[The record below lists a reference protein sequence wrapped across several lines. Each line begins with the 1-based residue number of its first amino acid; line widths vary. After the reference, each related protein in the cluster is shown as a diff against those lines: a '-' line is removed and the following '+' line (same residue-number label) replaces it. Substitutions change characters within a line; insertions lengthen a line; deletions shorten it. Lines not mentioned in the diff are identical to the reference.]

1 MSDTSTAPRSSVTD
15 DISRAMVMLTKA
27 RTGKGPTRARTY
39 ISDDLVVC
47 LLRDGMTRVE
57 TTLLSDNE
65 GTVGEVR
72 RLVQGS
78 FEKEAVAS
86 VERLMERTVI
96 SFMSSHD
103 LHHDVAAEIFLL
115 EPRPDEDAPEPD
127 AAGPPDLQ
135 ASLP

>member
-1 MSDTSTAPRSSVTD
+1 MSDTSTAPRSTAAPSVAD

-47 LLRDGMTRVE
+47 LLRDGMTQVE
-57 TTLLSDNE
+57 ATLISDDAE
-65 GTVGEVR
+65 STVGEVR
-72 RLVQGS
+72 RLVQSS

-86 VERLMERTVI
+86 VERLMERSVI

-103 LHHDVAAEIFLL
+103 LRNDVAAEIFLL
-115 EPRPDEDAPEPD
+115 EPTPDEA
-127 AAGPPDLQ
+127 
-135 ASLP
+135 